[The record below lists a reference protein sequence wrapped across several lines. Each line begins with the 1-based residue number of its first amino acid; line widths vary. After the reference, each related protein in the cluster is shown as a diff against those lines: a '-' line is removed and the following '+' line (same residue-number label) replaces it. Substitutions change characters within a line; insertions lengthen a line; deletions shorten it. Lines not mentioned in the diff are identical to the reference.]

1 MADTKLDPT
10 DTATREMTGKPV
22 IASHTPGPWRI
33 AGDGDHEEIELCC
46 VESATHDAIAIVA
59 DAHTDHGDPLP
70 NARLI
75 AAAPDLLDAAK
86 QMQGLMD
93 NLWKAVPW
101 GKTAGLRADL
111 LNEAPLALQQA
122 IAKAEGR

>member
-1 MADTKLDPT
+1 MEKTTTESGFMADTAVPVT
-10 DTATREMTGKPV
+10 DTATRGIAVVPV
-22 IASHTPGPWRI
+22 ITSHTPGPWRI

-59 DAHTDHGDPLP
+59 DAHTDHGDPMP

-75 AAAPDLLDAAK
+75 AAAPDLLAAAK
-86 QMQGLMD
+86 VIASFARS
-93 NLWKAVPW
+93 W
-101 GKTAGLRADL
+101 
-111 LNEAPLALQQA
+111 EPLTPGDIRQLTDA